1 MRVHSLPLIGF
12 RDDHGVVG
20 ECNKRVQKHNVMKIN
35 RDKGQLACFVQ
46 YGTLLPS
53 SLVEALAMCFAEKV

>member
-1 MRVHSLPLIGF
+1 LIGF

-53 SLVEALAMCFAEKV
+53 SLVEALAMCFAEKM